1 MSMFGW
7 SRVCQTCYS
16 CLLSWF
22 ILQFFLIGFNIKLC
36 DGETNATTGTDCRSV
51 FKAEPSLSLSLAVSP
66 VWMSCQCV
74 FVSGGCVD
82 TLATDQNL

>member
-1 MSMFGW
+1 MFA
-7 SRVCQTCYS
+7 RLV
-16 CLLSWF
+16 
-22 ILQFFLIGFNIKLC
+22 ILAYCSGLFFSFFLIGFNIKLC